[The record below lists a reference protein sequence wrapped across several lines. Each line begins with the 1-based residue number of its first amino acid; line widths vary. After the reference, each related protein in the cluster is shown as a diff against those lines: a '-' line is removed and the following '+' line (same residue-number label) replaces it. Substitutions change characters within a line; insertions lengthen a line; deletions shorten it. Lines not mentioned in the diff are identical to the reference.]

1 MFSFFVLLCFFSND
15 ITCDCDL
22 LVCIPSGPEQGGV
35 KDASDLLNKVF
46 SFSGVF
52 TESCTSEQA
61 HHDQAGKIQ
70 LYL

>member
-1 MFSFFVLLCFFSND
+1 MKVFSFFVLLCFFSND
-15 ITCDCDL
+15 INCNCDL
-22 LVCIPSGPEQGGV
+22 LVCIPSGPDQEGV
-35 KDASDLLNKVF
+35 NDASDLSSL
-46 SFSGVF
+46 VF